1 MNPLGDF
8 NKFSVASDGEYGM
21 SSVPAN
27 PSDPEG
33 IQKQNRYKMRV
44 RNIASAVREG
54 KCILFLGSA
63 SHAASPPTSTKYK
76 YPETE
81 SPPVGPQLAEWLAK
95 RCDYPDEDRW
105 NLQRVS
111 WYYEWQSGF
120 RSELVREVSD
130 AVHKRP
136 LDEPLPN
143 GETFAELKPSPVLR
157 GLAELNFP
165 IVITTNYDQ
174 LYEKALDAAGR
185 PHTKCVYSSDDRI
198 ETQDCDLKPSGAKPY
213 LLKIHGDLDQPDSI
227 VITDEDYIQFIL
239 RMGDKDPY
247 RPVGEKVRYFLK
259 TWPTL
264 FIGYRLS
271 DYNLRLLFKML
282 RRQLGEAMI
291 PACFAVD
298 LKPDVLIRETWDSRL
313 GYIRF
318 IEKNLWDFVP
328 DLYEAV
334 TGKEMPS

>member
-1 MNPLGDF
+1 
-8 NKFSVASDGEYGM
+8 M
-21 SSVPAN
+21 SSIPETNPA
-27 PSDPEG
+27 DPEET
-33 IQKQNRYKMRV
+33 QKQLRYRMRV
-44 RNIASAVREG
+44 TNIASAVRNR

-63 SHAASPPTSTKYK
+63 SHAASPLNSKYT
-76 YPETE
+76 YPEAE
-81 SPPVGPQLAEWLAK
+81 SPPVGTQLSERLASK
-95 RCDYPDEDRW
+95 CGYPDEDLW
-105 NLQRVS
+105 NLQRVA

-120 RSELVREVSD
+120 RSELVREVRE

-136 LDEPLPN
+136 LDVPLPN
-143 GETFAELKPSPVLR
+143 GETLTDLNPSPVLR
-157 GLAELNFP
+157 GLAALSFP

-174 LYEKALDAAGR
+174 LYEKALDTTAPWDATESNQGTEEVAR
-185 PHTKCVYSSDDRI
+185 TYTKCVYSPDHTI

-213 LLKIHGDLDQPDSI
+213 LLKIHGDLDEPDSI

-264 FIGYRLS
+264 FIGYRLN

-334 TGKEMPS
+334 TGKEMPL

>member
-1 MNPLGDF
+1 
-8 NKFSVASDGEYGM
+8 M
-21 SSVPAN
+21 SSI
-27 PSDPEG
+27 PEPNLPNSAEV
-33 IQKQNRYKMRV
+33 QMQQRYKMRV
-44 RNIASAVREG
+44 RNIASAVKAG

-63 SHAASPPTSTKYK
+63 SHAPSPLGSPYS
-76 YPETE
+76 YPESE
-81 SPPVGPQLAEWLAK
+81 SPPVGNQLSEWLAK
-95 RCDYPDEDRW
+95 RCEYPDEDRG

-120 RSELVREVSD
+120 RSELVREVTE

-136 LDEPLPN
+136 LDAPLPN
-143 GETFAELKPSPVLR
+143 GETFTELKPSPVLR

-174 LYEKALDAAGR
+174 LYEKALDAAAPLQTTVESNVDTSGR
-185 PHTKCVYSSDDRI
+185 RYTKCVYSPDDKVM
-198 ETQDCDLKPSGAKPY
+198 TQDCDLQPSGAKPY

-282 RRQLGEAMI
+282 RRQLGQAHI

-328 DLYEAV
+328 DLYEEV
-334 TGKEMPS
+334 TGREMPS

>member
-1 MNPLGDF
+1 
-8 NKFSVASDGEYGM
+8 M
-21 SSVPAN
+21 SSIPPSN
-27 PSDPEG
+27 PSSPEK
-33 IQKQNRYKMRV
+33 IQKRHQYEMRV
-44 RNIASAVREG
+44 RNIASAVRNG

-63 SHAASPPTSTKYK
+63 SHAASPPNSIYS
-76 YPETE
+76 YPEAE
-81 SPPVGPQLAEWLAK
+81 CPPVGSQLSERLAK
-95 RCDYPDEDRW
+95 KCGYPDEDRW

-130 AVHKRP
+130 AVHKRS
-136 LDEPLPN
+136 LDVQGPE
-143 GETFAELKPSPVLR
+143 GETSAELKPSPVLR
-157 GLAELNFP
+157 GLAELGFP

-174 LYEKALDAAGR
+174 LYEKALDAASSLGATR
-185 PHTKCVYSSDDRI
+185 TYTKCVYSPIHTVRT
-198 ETQDCDLKPSGAKPY
+198 EDCAPKPSGATPY
-213 LLKIHGDLDQPDSI
+213 LLKIHGDLDEPDSI

-239 RMGDKDPY
+239 RMSDKDPY

-291 PACFAVD
+291 PPSFAVD

-328 DLYEAV
+328 DLYRAV
-334 TGKEMPS
+334 TDKDMPL